1 MTLDCPAPACSGESE
16 TAAAAARR
24 IQILHLEDDPRD
36 RELVRTLLT
45 EAGLGCRFGYAQTC
59 AEFMDALSAETWD
72 VILASY
78 ALPAFEGCAALDI
91 ARKMKPQVPFLFLS
105 AVLGEEVAVDT
116 VKRGA
121 TDYVVKQR
129 IERLVPAVRR
139 ALAEADAKRR
149 FQQVEEQLNSTEHRF
164 RLLIE
169 GIREY
174 AIYMVDGSGIV
185 LSWNL
190 GAKRIFGYSEEEV
203 LGSSILPVF
212 SHDGS
217 GKEIY
222 ARLVHTAQRCGHAE
236 EDLGL
241 IRKDGS
247 SFCGTVLFTTVY
259 EGRPGLQGFAVI
271 TRDIT
276 ERKRAAQERE
286 ESRQERARMQ
296 DRFLSHISHELRT
309 PLTSIVDFA
318 SLMSEGM
325 AGTVSADQRTYLS
338 IVLQAANQLAE
349 MVNSLLDLSRSE
361 WHQFPVTPE
370 CVILKD
376 LIGRVCASFRPAA
389 ATKWISLQC
398 HVPAKLPP
406 ALADPARITQ
416 ILTNLIDNA
425 IKYGRSGG
433 AVEVTA
439 HYNDDEPD
447 FLRVAVQ
454 DDGPGI
460 PGPHVQRIFER
471 FYRVSDG
478 PDTNPGGLGLGLHI
492 TRELVRAHGGELR
505 VDSSL
510 GERTT
515 FHFTLPIFSLR
526 GILTPVLSGKN
537 LALGKLTLITIA
549 LPAMP
554 NCSAVDMGRY
564 LRSVREVLQG
574 CIHASDDLILPHL
587 NIPGLEGKF
596 HVVAFVEAEG
606 ASAMMTRF
614 QEHLGSSIELLP
626 LEGQFEVSSQLVD
639 FSSWELEDAEQTG
652 ARLADELGR
661 WIGLTGKTGE
671 AHEREAEQNHRDR
684 GQPGTL
690 DGAGDQV
697 ASARL

>member
-1 MTLDCPAPACSGESE
+1 MTMDCPVPVCSGESE
-16 TAAAAARR
+16 AAVARR
-24 IQILHLEDDPRD
+24 IQILHVENDPRD

-45 EAGLGCRFGYAQTC
+45 TAGLGCRFGYAQTW
-59 AEFMDALSAETWD
+59 AEFMNALSAETWD
-72 VILASY
+72 VILANY
-78 ALPAFEGCAALDI
+78 ALPAFDGCAALDI
-91 ARKMKPQVPFLFLS
+91 ARKVAPQVPFLFLS
-105 AVLGEEVAVDT
+105 AVQGEEVAVET

-129 IERLVPAVRR
+129 MERLVPAVRR
-139 ALAEADAKRR
+139 ALVEAEAKRR
-149 FQQVEEQLNSTEHRF
+149 FQQVEEKLNSTEQRF

-169 GIREY
+169 SIREY
-174 AIYMVDGSGIV
+174 AIFMVDAGGTVI
-185 LSWNL
+185 SWNL
-190 GAKRIFGYSEEEV
+190 GAKRIFGYSEQEV
-203 LGSSILPVF
+203 LGTSILPVF
-212 SHDGS
+212 SHDGG
-217 GKEIY
+217 GKETY

-259 EGRPGLQGFAVI
+259 EGHPGLQGFAVI

-276 ERKRAAQERE
+276 ERKRAPQELE
-286 ESRQERARMQ
+286 DSRQERARMQ
-296 DRFLSHISHELRT
+296 DRFLSHVSHELRT

-318 SLMSEGM
+318 SLMLEGM
-325 AGTVSADQRTYLS
+325 AGTVSADQRTYLG
-338 IVLQAANQLAE
+338 IVLQAANRLAE

-361 WHQFPVTPE
+361 WHQLPVTPE

-376 LIGRVCASFRPAA
+376 LVGQVCTSFRPAA

-416 ILTNLIDNA
+416 VLTNLIDNA

-439 HYNDDEPD
+439 HYSADEPD

-460 PGPHVQRIFER
+460 PAPHVQRIFER

-505 VDSSL
+505 VDSSM

-515 FHFTLPIFSLR
+515 FHFTLPIFSLQH
-526 GILTPVLSGKN
+526 ILTPVLSAKN

-549 LPAMP
+549 LPVIP

-574 CIHASDDLILPHL
+574 CIHASEDIILPHL
-587 NIPGLEGKF
+587 NISGLEGKF

-606 ASAMMTRF
+606 ASAMMARF
-614 QEHLGSSIELLP
+614 QEHLGGSIELLP

-639 FSSWELEDAEQTG
+639 FSSWDLEDAEQTG

-671 AHEREAEQNHRDR
+671 ANEREGKQNHRDR